1 MSEIVPWTDPGGTSC
16 CCCDLGL
23 PYVRYAAITQA
34 QYEMFRGGGS
44 LIVGAHAIEAST
56 TFDGFLPGLGG
67 PYTANVSYAA
77 KRKARIGI
85 NGPDSIALFDQAVA
99 DGYMSSGLAYAI
111 KSLNC
116 YTQTNQLPVYRGF
129 DFGQEVP
136 DSFEYLNC
144 STDFGYCLVNLDNYP
159 FGFTGEAYIYNYGH
173 VVRKQPQTI
182 DGVFSEY
189 WFLYYVNTGIG
200 LIFDA
205 ENQPNYFGA
214 TIYGSMFVTL
224 RSRDGTLFTGN
235 PAPTTGDNIT
245 IDLQTPE
252 GNIPLLLTDDSRA
265 SDNSTGFVSEWI
277 EYPTFAFTPS
287 AP

>member
-99 DGYMSSGLAYAI
+99 DGYMSSGLAYLI
-111 KSLNC
+111 KRLNC
-116 YTQTNQLPVYRGF
+116 YTQTNQLPVYRGEYYNPEMANSF
-129 DFGQEVP
+129 D
-136 DSFEYLNC
+136 YANC
-144 STDFGYCLVNLDNYP
+144 TSSIGGCNVNLENYP

-182 DGVFSEY
+182 NEVFSEY
-189 WFLYYVNTGIG
+189 WLLYYVNTGIG
-200 LIFDA
+200 LVFDPQA
-205 ENQPNYFGA
+205 SNGISGA
-214 TIYGSMFVTL
+214 MFVTL
-224 RSRDGTLFTGN
+224 RSRDGMLFTGK

-265 SDNSTGFVSEWI
+265 SGNSTGFVSEWI